1 MKEASYYKKLKNKIV
16 QCQLCPRFCTIK
28 EDSKGNC
35 GVRINKNG
43 NLYSLVYEKPCTVHV
58 DKIEKKP
65 LYHFLPVTNIFSIA
79 TAGCNLHC
87 LYCQNWEI
95 SQCKP
100 EEISHLDLTSE
111 EIVKKAIEEKCKS
124 ISYTY
129 TEPTIAIEYFLDIAK
144 LARKNKLKNIIVSNG
159 FINKEP
165 LKDFCKYLDA
175 ANIDLKSFDD
185 KFYKELTTASL
196 KSILNTLKILKEN
209 NVWLEITNLIIPK
222 KNDNIE
228 EIKKMCTWIKD
239 NLGENTPLHFSR
251 FFPMYKMLNIKPTP
265 KETLLK
271 AKEIALKTGLKYIYI
286 GNINIENSENTYCSK
301 CKKLLIERM
310 GFTISQ
316 NNIKNGKCTCGK
328 KISGI
333 WS

>member
-16 QCQLCPRFCTIK
+16 KCQLCPRFCTIK
-28 EDSKGNC
+28 EDSRGNC
-35 GVRINKNG
+35 GVRINKDG
-43 NLYSLVYEKPCTVHV
+43 KLYSLVHGKPCTVHV
-58 DKIEKKP
+58 DRIEKKP
-65 LYHFLPVTNIFSIA
+65 LYHFLPGTNSFSIA

-100 EEISHLDLTSE
+100 EEIPHLNLSPE
-111 EIVKKAIEEKCKS
+111 EIVKKAIKEKCKS

-159 FINKEP
+159 FINEEP

-185 KFYKELTTASL
+185 KFYKELITASF
-196 KSILNTLKILKEN
+196 KPVLNTLKILKEN

-222 KNDNIE
+222 KNDNLE
-228 EIKKMCTWIKD
+228 EIKKMCTWIKN

-251 FFPMYKMLNIKPTP
+251 FFPMYKMLNIEPTT
-265 KETLLK
+265 ENSLLE
-271 AKEIALKTGLKYIYI
+271 AKKTALENGLKYVYI
-286 GNINIENSENTYCSK
+286 GNIDIENTENTYCPK
-301 CKKLLIERM
+301 CEKSLIKRA
-310 GFTISQ
+310 GFEVIS
-316 NNIKNGKCTCGK
+316 NNIKDDKCSCSE
-328 KISGI
+328 KIPGI

>member
-1 MKEASYYKKLKNKIV
+1 MKEANYYKKLKNKTV

-28 EDSKGNC
+28 ENSRGNC
-35 GVRINKNG
+35 GVRINKEG
-43 NLYSLVYEKPCTVHV
+43 KLYSLVYGKPCAIHV

-65 LYHFLPVTNIFSIA
+65 LYHFLPGTNSFSIA

-100 EEISHLDLTSE
+100 EEISHLNLSPE
-111 EIVKKAIEEKCKS
+111 EIVKKAIKEKCKS

-129 TEPTIAIEYFLDIAK
+129 SEPTIAIEYFLDIAK
-144 LARKNKLKNIIVSNG
+144 LAKKNKLKNIIVSNG
-159 FINKEP
+159 FINEEP
-165 LKDFCKYLDA
+165 LKEWCKYLNG

-185 KFYKELTTASL
+185 KFYRELTTASI
-196 KSILNTLKILKEN
+196 KPILNTLKILKEN

-228 EIKKMCTWIKD
+228 EIKKMSTWIKD
-239 NLGENTPLHFSR
+239 NLGKDTPLHFSR
-251 FFPMYKMLNIKPTP
+251 FSPMYKMSNIQSTTEK
-265 KETLLK
+265 TLLK
-271 AKEIALKTGLKYIYI
+271 AKETALKAGLKYVYI
-286 GNINIENSENTYCSK
+286 GNINIENSENTYCPK

-310 GFTISQ
+310 GFTVLQ
-316 NNIKNGKCTCGK
+316 NNIKNGKCSCGE
-328 KISGI
+328 KIPGI